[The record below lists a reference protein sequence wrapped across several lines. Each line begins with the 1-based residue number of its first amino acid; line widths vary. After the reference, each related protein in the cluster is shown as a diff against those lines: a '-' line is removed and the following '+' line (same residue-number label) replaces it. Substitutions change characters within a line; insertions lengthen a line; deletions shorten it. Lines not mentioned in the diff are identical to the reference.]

1 MKNNRLSWS
10 RKCIRT
16 SASETIGLP
25 YSGCA
30 AKCVQVPRTL
40 TTFRDFE
47 ISEGLGLR
55 HEDRVHLTVIC
66 PKICLPFNSATED
79 TAFIY
84 SEYAAEL
91 SRKHTAGLETVAF
104 QSLFQSHSVGVNR
117 LRWRKGGWSFGTITF
132 LRPQSER
139 KRDKQRNKTQQKEI
153 RMDSQEGTSR
163 RIL

>member
-1 MKNNRLSWS
+1 MLKTTHQGWLVDEEQQIVLV
-10 RKCIRT
+10 KEMHPT

-104 QSLFQSHSVGVNR
+104 QSLFQSHSVGVSR
-117 LRWRKGGWSFGTITF
+117 LRWRKGGWDFGTITF
-132 LRPQSER
+132 LRSVRTETRQAAEQDP
-139 KRDKQRNKTQQKEI
+139 T
-153 RMDSQEGTSR
+153 EGD
-163 RIL
+163 